1 MKKLLG
7 VFLVTVMAFSL
18 VACGKDANEGTGNA
32 PSTEQGTTNEGEDTT
47 QTGTADDTQTNYGV
61 GVALTDVKA
70 ALAEALGENYW
81 PNTEIPAEMLTD
93 LYGISE
99 DMYEEYY
106 AEMPMISTNV
116 DTVIIVKAKEDQ
128 VTAVEDA
135 LNAYREVMVNDTMQY
150 PMNVGKI
157 QASRIETFGQYV
169 CFVQL
174 GADTMEASESGDEA
188 VIAQCQQ
195 ANELALEVI
204 ENTLA
209 KNQ

>member
-1 MKKLLG
+1 MKKLIGLLLTG
-7 VFLVTVMAFSL
+7 VLVFSL
-18 VACGKDANEGTGNA
+18 AACGKNGTGDDQNSGENGQSTVEESTDNA
-32 PSTEQGTTNEGEDTT
+32 QTDTLEE
-47 QTGTADDTQTNYGV
+47 TNYGV
-61 GVALTDVKA
+61 GVTMEDIKNALVETFGD
-70 ALAEALGENYW
+70 NYW
-81 PNTEIPAEMLTD
+81 PNSEIPADMLQE
-93 LYGISE
+93 LCGIAPE
-99 DMYEEYY
+99 MYEEYY

-128 VTAVEDA
+128 ITAVEDA
-135 LNAYREVMVNDTMQY
+135 LNAYRDMLVNDSMQY

-174 GADTMEASESGDEA
+174 GADTMEAAESGDEA
-188 VIAQCQQ
+188 VIDKCQQ
-195 ANELALEVI
+195 DNELALEVI

>member
-1 MKKLLG
+1 MKK
-7 VFLVTVMAFSL
+7 FLVLLLVTAMACSM
-18 VACGKDANEGTGNA
+18 VACGKDANEGNN
-32 PSTEQGTTNEGEDTT
+32 STVESEQNTTNESENAAQEET
-47 QTGTADDTQTNYGV
+47 QANYGE
-61 GVALTDVKA
+61 GVSLADVKT
-70 ALAEALGENYW
+70 ALVETLGENYW
-81 PNTEIPAEMLTD
+81 PNTEIPAEFLND
-93 LYGISE
+93 IYGISA

-128 VTAVEDA
+128 VTAVEEA
-135 LNAYREVMVNDTMQY
+135 LNAYRETMVNDTMQY

-174 GADTMEASESGDEA
+174 GADTMAAAETGDEA
-188 VIAQCQQ
+188 VIEQCQQ

-204 ENTLA
+204 QNTLA
-209 KNQ
+209 KNM

>member
-1 MKKLLG
+1 MKRFIGVLLA
-7 VFLVTVMAFSL
+7 TVMAFSL
-18 VACGKDANEGTGNA
+18 VACGKD
-32 PSTEQGTTNEGEDTT
+32 TNEGNTDSSANEQNAATGDEAT
-47 QTGTADDTQTNYGV
+47 QDDTQTEYGV
-61 GVALTDVKA
+61 GVSLADVKA
-70 ALAEALGENYW
+70 ALVEALGENYW
-81 PNTEIPAEMLTD
+81 PNTEIPAEFLND
-93 LYGISE
+93 IYGISA

-174 GADTMEASESGDEA
+174 GADTMEAAETGDDA
-188 VIAQCQQ
+188 VVEQCQQ

-204 ENTLA
+204 QNTLA

>member
-1 MKKLLG
+1 MKKLIGL
-7 VFLVTVMAFSL
+7 FLVTVMAFSL
-18 VACGKDANEGTGNA
+18 VACGKDSTEGNGDA
-32 PSTEQGTTNEGEDTT
+32 QGTEQGATTEGEDTT
-47 QTGTADDTQTNYGV
+47 QTEDTQTNYGV
-61 GVALTDVKA
+61 GVTMEDIKA
-70 ALAEALGENYW
+70 ALVEALGEDYW
-81 PNTEIPAEMLTD
+81 PNTEIPADFLKD
-93 LYGISE
+93 IYGISE

-106 AEMPMISTNV
+106 AEMPMISTNA

-174 GADTMEASESGDEA
+174 GADTMEASETGDEA
-188 VIAQCQQ
+188 VIEQCQQ

-204 ENTLA
+204 ENTLV